1 LDKTDLK
8 TGEAA
13 GITGENTTTGGIEAS
28 EATTITIVVLA
39 EDGSGI
45 STMGNCGL

>member
-1 LDKTDLK
+1 MDKTDLK

-13 GITGENTTTGGIEAS
+13 GITEENTTTDGTEAS
-28 EATTITIVVLA
+28 EATTITIAGLA
-39 EDGSGI
+39 ADARDI